1 MAADFLNTQTAGWYR
16 FNLGKFECTVVSD
29 GPTLDPNGAAALFPK
44 SDPEQVNSFRTKN
57 FLPTDSCAFAQNTLI
72 VNTGRDLV
80 LIDTG
85 MGASILMGPHT
96 GRLLRNMRA
105 SGIDPEQ
112 IDLVLLTHAHPDHAF
127 GLVDDEGNKNFPKAG
142 VVLSELDFE
151 YWTDESKLSNS
162 DVTALV
168 VAGIRKN
175 VLPYED
181 QLIMPKDGKEVI
193 PGITAVATPGHT
205 HGHYIYLIQSEGQVL
220 VNMGDLCHDH
230 LGELA
235 HPEWKFLYDTD
246 SDMAVKTRMRMF
258 EQIANE
264 EMCVLGYHF
273 PWPGY
278 GRLRP
283 EKSGYT
289 YIPIPQSL

>member
-1 MAADFLNTQTAGWYR
+1 
-16 FNLGKFECTVVSD
+16 VVSD
-29 GPTLDPNGAAALFPK
+29 GPAHDPNGVATLFPEA
-44 SDPEQVNSFRTKN
+44 DPEQVNSYRTKC
-57 FLPTDSCAFAQNTLI
+57 FLPIDSCTHAQNALI

-85 MGASILMGPHT
+85 MGASTLMGPDT

-105 SGIDPEQ
+105 SGIDPAQ

-142 VVLSELDFE
+142 VVLSELDFK
-151 YWTDESKLSNS
+151 YWTDESKLSDS
-162 DVTALV
+162 DVTGLI

-181 QLIMPKDGKEVI
+181 QLIMPKDGKEVL
-193 PGITAVATPGHT
+193 PGIAAVATPGHT
-205 HGHYIYLIQSEGQVL
+205 YGHYIYVIQSDGKLLANV
-220 VNMGDLCHDH
+220 GDLCHDYV
-230 LGELA
+230 GELA
-235 HPEWKFLYDTD
+235 HPEWKFLYDMD
-246 SDMAVKTRMRMF
+246 PDKAIKTRMQMF
-258 EQIANE
+258 EQIAKE
-264 EMCVLGYHF
+264 EMSILGYHA

-278 GRLRP
+278 GHLRP
-283 EKSGYT
+283 EKTGYT

>member
-1 MAADFLNTQTAGWYR
+1 
-16 FNLGKFECTVVSD
+16 
-29 GPTLDPNGAAALFPK
+29 
-44 SDPEQVNSFRTKN
+44 
-57 FLPTDSCAFAQNTLI
+57 
-72 VNTGRDLV
+72 
-80 LIDTG
+80 
-85 MGASILMGPHT
+85 MGPHT